1 MVYEEGLDTK
11 DTWAG
16 AAGGG
21 VGGGGGGGGG
31 GIGEG
36 KNLLAV
42 FEGLPSSMLAMIFYR
57 YLTIG

>member
-1 MVYEEGLDTK
+1 MVCEEGIDTK
-11 DTWAG
+11 DTWA
-16 AAGGG
+16 
-21 VGGGGGGGGG
+21 
-31 GIGEG
+31 EG